1 VLFGLI
7 LILGT
12 STAWCAGNVA
22 AQAQQP
28 DRSGRLQTFLD
39 KLDTFSAGFQQVV
52 FDAKGNVEEKSV
64 GVMYLKRPGEFHWS
78 YWEPY
83 SEEIISDGRTI
94 WVYDKDL
101 KQVTIKD
108 AASSIGDSPAA
119 VLAGNVDINKYYV
132 VIDMGVT
139 DATDWLELTPRD
151 VNSQYKSVRLG
162 FSGDKLSAM
171 ILFDDLG
178 NKTQINFLNARVNM
192 HLDDALFRFT
202 PPKGVDVIDGRGN
215 APP

>member
-1 VLFGLI
+1 
-7 LILGT
+7 
-12 STAWCAGNVA
+12 
-22 AQAQQP
+22 
-28 DRSGRLQTFLD
+28 
-39 KLDTFSAGFQQVV
+39 
-52 FDAKGNVEEKSV
+52 
-64 GVMYLKRPGEFHWS
+64 VMYLKRPGEFHWS

-83 SEEIISDGRTI
+83 SEDIISDGRSI

-101 KQVTIKD
+101 KQVTIRD
-108 AASSIGDSPAA
+108 ATSSLGDSPAA

-132 VIDMGVT
+132 VIDLGVT
-139 DATDWLELTPRD
+139 DGTDWLELTPRD

-162 FSGDKLSAM
+162 FSGDKLTAM

-178 NKTQINFLNARVNM
+178 NKTQINFLNPRVNM

-202 PPKGVDVIDGRGN
+202 PPKGVDVIDSRGN